1 MSNSRYIT
9 ISKGKEKLIWT
20 FQRICSIFA
29 LEIIAESMSDGNFNR
44 ALLPSTPIA
53 SGIKMGKQQ
62 MKAKAV
68 TVLKELMKE
77 KFPTLSDEEL
87 QDIVKLFSSR
97 L

>member
-1 MSNSRYIT
+1 MLRLSERNA
-9 ISKGKEKLIWT
+9 KFIWT
-20 FQRICSIFA
+20 FQRICIIFA
-29 LEIIAESMSDGNFNR
+29 MEIIAESMSDGNFNR

-87 QDIVKLFSSR
+87 QDIISTFNTR

>member
-1 MSNSRYIT
+1 
-9 ISKGKEKLIWT
+9 
-20 FQRICSIFA
+20 
-29 LEIIAESMSDGNFNR
+29 MSDGNFNR

-68 TVLKELMKE
+68 AAFRETIKE
-77 KFPTLSDEEL
+77 KFPTLTDEEL
-87 QDIVKLFSSR
+87 QDIVMYFSSK

>member
-1 MSNSRYIT
+1 
-9 ISKGKEKLIWT
+9 
-20 FQRICSIFA
+20 
-29 LEIIAESMSDGNFNR
+29 MSDGNFNR

-68 TVLKELMKE
+68 EAFRETIKE

-87 QDIVKLFSSR
+87 QHIVSAFNAR

>member
-1 MSNSRYIT
+1 
-9 ISKGKEKLIWT
+9 
-20 FQRICSIFA
+20 
-29 LEIIAESMSDGNFNR
+29 MSDGNFNR

-68 TVLKELMKE
+68 AVFKDIIKE
-77 KFPTLSDEEL
+77 KFPTLTDEEL
-87 QDIVKLFSSR
+87 QDIVSTFNTR

>member
-1 MSNSRYIT
+1 
-9 ISKGKEKLIWT
+9 
-20 FQRICSIFA
+20 
-29 LEIIAESMSDGNFNR
+29 MSDGNFNR

-68 TVLKELMKE
+68 AVFKDIIKE
-77 KFPTLSDEEL
+77 KFPTLTDEEL
-87 QDIVKLFSSR
+87 QNIVSAFNTR